1 MFVSKKR
8 FQEEIDKAIQL
19 RDERLND
26 EIYLLKEKI
35 SDTERKTKLRLD
47 IIEKRMSGLK
57 NFVEEGW
64 KR

>member
-1 MFVSKKR
+1 MFISKKQ

-35 SDTERKTKLRLD
+35 SDIERKTRTRLD
-47 IIEKRMSGLK
+47 KINKRMSRLEKFIKKG
-57 NFVEEGW
+57 
-64 KR
+64 

>member
-1 MFVSKKR
+1 MIISKKR
-8 FQEEIDKAIQL
+8 FQEEIEKAIQL
-19 RDERLND
+19 RDEQLND

-35 SDTERKTKLRLD
+35 SDMERKTKLRLD

-57 NFVEEGW
+57 NFVEEGC

>member
-1 MFVSKKR
+1 MFISKKR
-8 FQEEIDKAIQL
+8 FQEEIEKATQL

-26 EIYLLKEKI
+26 EIFILREKI
-35 SDTERKTKLRLD
+35 SDMERKLNSRID

-57 NFVEEGW
+57 NFVEKGW

>member
-1 MFVSKKR
+1 MIISKKR
-8 FQEEIDKAIQL
+8 FQEEIEKAIQL
-19 RDERLND
+19 RDEQLND

-35 SDTERKTKLRLD
+35 LDMERKTKLRLD

-57 NFVEEGW
+57 NFVEKGC